1 MEIKLKSLIVLFKA
15 HQSLINNVKLS
26 LQNTE
31 LSVNE
36 FTVMEAL
43 ATKKELST
51 QQVIDLILIPNSSL
65 TYILDILEEK
75 NYINRLKDKNDRR
88 RQLLSLTPLGLEIFT
103 SIYEK
108 HFNHMQSIFQVLS
121 PQQHLQLQEL
131 LKTLGKKA
139 EQVFQECDI

>member
-108 HFNHMQSIFQVLS
+108 HFKHMQSIFQVLS